1 MRAVRKSV
9 SIQPRKV
16 TDRGGWLCMPLVV
29 HTPEGKPG
37 WEKIHC
43 PVCGELC
50 WKRPTDAGVIEKSR
64 LEGAMCTSCALKK
77 GAGQL

>member
-1 MRAVRKSV
+1 MYAFGGPYTGRK
-9 SIQPRKV
+9 
-16 TDRGGWLCMPLVV
+16 TGM
-29 HTPEGKPG
+29 GKDTLSG
-37 WEKIHC
+37 
-43 PVCGELC
+43 VGELC